1 MGLPMSL
8 IDRAKR
14 GIPAEVRRAAMRE
27 KLEPGRLRRLLLSGR
42 AVIPC
47 NPVHHP
53 EPVAIGEGLVVKINV
68 NIGTSR
74 DHCSLKEEL
83 VKARTA
89 ISLGADAI
97 MDLSTGGDTRA
108 IRKAI
113 LKAVRIPLGT
123 VPIYETALEC
133 IRAARPSAQSLR
145 EEGGPAVGRPRAASA
160 RPSSRTNRTAAR
172 RSVQSLRE
180 EAGAR
185 FSAPASSR
193 TNRIAA
199 RPSSRNNRIVDMT
212 EDAIFNTIER
222 QAKEGVD
229 FMTVH
234 CGITRESVMRLKK
247 SGRIT
252 DIVSRGGAFLSA
264 WILHNG
270 KDNPLYTN
278 FDYLLE
284 LARKHEFTLSLGDGL
299 RPGCIADATDRPQLQ
314 ELIILGELVDRARKA
329 KVQAMVEGPGHVP
342 LNQIEANI
350 RVQKTVCKGAPFYVL
365 GPLVTDIAPGYD
377 HITSAIGGALAG
389 FFGADFIC
397 YVTPSEHLSLPT
409 VEDVRQGT
417 VAAKIAAHAADI
429 ARGIG
434 WERDIAMARAR
445 KALDWDGQF
454 RHALDPERARSIR
467 NRHKPKKSERTCT
480 MCGDLCAM
488 AIDDEFV

>member
-8 IDRAKR
+8 IDRARK
-14 GIPAEVRRAAMRE
+14 GIGAEVRRAARRE
-27 KLEPGRLRRLLLSGR
+27 SFEPERLRRLLVSGR

-47 NPVHHP
+47 NPVHSP
-53 EPVAIGEGLVVKINV
+53 EPVGIGEGLRVKINV

-74 DHCSLKEEL
+74 DHCNLKEEL
-83 VKARTA
+83 LKARTA
-89 ISLGADAI
+89 IGLGADAI

-123 VPIYETALEC
+123 VPIYETALETL
-133 IRAARPSAQSLR
+133 RTRNAR
-145 EEGGPAVGRPRAASA
+145 V
-160 RPSSRTNRTAAR
+160 
-172 RSVQSLRE
+172 
-180 EAGAR
+180 
-185 FSAPASSR
+185 
-193 TNRIAA
+193 I
-199 RPSSRNNRIVDMT
+199 DMT

-234 CGITRESVMRLKK
+234 CGITRESVTRLKR

-264 WILHNG
+264 WLLHNERE
-270 KDNPLYTN
+270 NPLYSN
-278 FDYLLE
+278 YNYLLE
-284 LARKHEFTLSLGDGL
+284 LAKKYEFTLSLGDGL

-329 KVQAMVEGPGHVP
+329 RVQAMVEGPGHVP
-342 LNQIEANI
+342 LNQIEANV

-417 VAAKIAAHAADI
+417 VAARIAAHAADL
-429 ARGIG
+429 ARGKD
-434 WERDIAMARAR
+434 WELDISMARAR
-445 KALDWDGQF
+445 KALDWDEQF
-454 RHALDPERARSIR
+454 RHALDPERAKDIR
-467 NRHKPKKSERTCT
+467 NRHRPKKSERTCT